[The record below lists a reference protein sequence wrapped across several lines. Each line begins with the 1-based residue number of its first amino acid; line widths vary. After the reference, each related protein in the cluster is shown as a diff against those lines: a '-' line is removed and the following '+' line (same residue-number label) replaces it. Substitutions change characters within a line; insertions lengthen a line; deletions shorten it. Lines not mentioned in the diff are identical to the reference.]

1 MPLIWR
7 QLTRKLPEYKMTPG
21 GEVRIAIIKKSK
33 NNKCWRGY
41 GEKRTLLYCWWE
53 RKWMQPIWKA
63 VWRFLKKIKTGLS
76 FDPAIPLVGIYSEK
90 IIIQEDTGTLMF
102 IAALFAIAKM

>member
-1 MPLIWR
+1 
-7 QLTRKLPEYKMTPG
+7 
-21 GEVRIAIIKKSK
+21 
-33 NNKCWRGY
+33 
-41 GEKRTLLYCWWE
+41 
-53 RKWMQPIWKA
+53 MQPIWKA
-63 VWRFLKKIKTGLS
+63 VWRFLKKLKTGLS